1 MGISGP
7 KYLVI
12 EAALAGGGAWTTDL
26 APKPNCYLSHELA
39 AQRVRE
45 LDARALREGEVRTF
59 RVHRS
64 DDGAPLAPAAP
75 PSGAIA

>member
-1 MGISGP
+1 MAISGP

-12 EAALAGGGAWTTDL
+12 EAALAGGGGWATDL
-26 APKPNCYLSHELA
+26 APKPNCYLSRDLA

-45 LDARALREGEVRTF
+45 LDASALRAGEVRTF

-64 DDGAPLAPAAP
+64 DEGTQITPVATPPAAL
-75 PSGAIA
+75 A